1 MDKGSDSEDLMNGL
15 LYETDL
21 VKRILDTYRENNLY
35 KLENTQHTVT
45 SGYMAFIRKL
55 ANKLVTVSKKQDEVV
70 NFLDSIPEWSD
81 FVSSHLEKRNELEA
95 KQLGNKKQP
104 LAPVEDDD
112 SDYDNSGS
120 GGNLSNILF
129 KISSIGR
136 QQQD

>member
-1 MDKGSDSEDLMNGL
+1 MDKGSDSEDIMNGL

-21 VKRILDTYRENNLY
+21 VKRILDTYRENNLF

-55 ANKLVTVSKKQDEVV
+55 ANKLLAVSKKQDEVS

-81 FVSSHLEKRNELEA
+81 FLTSHLDKQNELES

-104 LAPVEDDD
+104 VEEEPIDEDD
-112 SDYDNSGS
+112 YY
-120 GGNLSNILF
+120 
-129 KISSIGR
+129 
-136 QQQD
+136 